1 MNLERGQF
9 LDKSRKLVKVSGT
22 DAKKFLQGIITNNIE
37 ESISSLIYSALLTP
51 QGKYLFD
58 FFIAGLDEENFFIDI
73 DLENY
78 KGFLDKLNLYKLRS
92 NVSFEEIES
101 SIILGFGESIKGSF
115 NDPRNKKL
123 GWRKIDFRNLVNH
136 DLEDEKNFFKEY
148 EKKRIDLCIPK
159 CGYELKSGDTY
170 ILETGFDKINGV
182 SFTKGCFVGQEVTA
196 RMRHKTALKNG
207 LVILQSATQVLKLNS
222 QITNENGK
230 PVGSITSS
238 LDNKGLGIIK
248 FIYSKGK
255 LFCGDNELKVLH
267 KR

>member
-1 MNLERGQF
+1 MCIR
-9 LDKSRKLVKVSGT
+9 DR
-22 DAKKFLQGIITNNIE
+22 
-37 ESISSLIYSALLTP
+37 
-51 QGKYLFD
+51 
-58 FFIAGLDEENFFIDI
+58 
-73 DLENY
+73 
-78 KGFLDKLNLYKLRS
+78 
-92 NVSFEEIES
+92 S

-123 GWRKIDFRNLVNH
+123 GWRKIVFRNLINYDFEH
-136 DLEDEKNFFKEY
+136 KENFFKEY

-207 LVILQSATQVLKLNS
+207 LVRLQSTTQSLKLNS
-222 QITNENGK
+222 LITNENGK
-230 PVGSITSS
+230 PVGNITSS
-238 LDNKGLGIIK
+238 LNNKGLGTIK

-255 LFCGDNELKVLH
+255 LFCGETELKVLH
-267 KR
+267 KG

>member
-1 MNLERGQF
+1 MNIESGQF
-9 LDKSRKLVKVSGT
+9 LDESRKLVKVSGT
-22 DAKKFLQGIITNNIE
+22 DAKKFLQGIITNDIE
-37 ESISSLIYSALLTP
+37 ASISSLIYSALLTP

-73 DLENY
+73 DLENH
-78 KGFLDKLNLYKLRS
+78 KKFLDKLKLYKLRS
-92 NVSFEEIES
+92 NVSFEEIDS
-101 SIILGFGESIKGSF
+101 SVILGFGERIKGSF

-123 GWRKIDFRNLVNH
+123 GWRKIVFRNLINYDFEH
-136 DLEDEKNFFKEY
+136 KENFFKEY

-159 CGYELKSGDTY
+159 CGYELKSGETY

-207 LVILQSATQVLKLNS
+207 LVILQSSTQVLEFNG

-238 LDNKGLGIIK
+238 LNNKGLGIIK

-255 LFCGDNELKVLH
+255 LFCGDTELKVLH
-267 KR
+267 KG

>member
-1 MNLERGQF
+1 MNIESGQF
-9 LDKSRKLVKVSGT
+9 LDESRKLVKVSGT
-22 DAKKFLQGIITNNIE
+22 DAKKFLQGMITNDIE
-37 ESISSLIYSALLTP
+37 ASISSLIYSALLTP

-58 FFIAGLDEENFFIDI
+58 FFIAGLDEENFLIDI
-73 DLENY
+73 DLENH
-78 KGFLDKLNLYKLRS
+78 KKFLDKLKLYKLRS
-92 NVSFEEIES
+92 NVSFEEIDS
-101 SIILGFGESIKGSF
+101 SVILGFGERIKGSF

-123 GWRKIDFRNLVNH
+123 GWRKIVFRNLINYDFEH
-136 DLEDEKNFFKEY
+136 KENFFKEY

-159 CGYELKSGDTY
+159 CGCELKSGETY

-207 LVILQSATQVLKLNS
+207 LVILQSSTQVLEFNG

-238 LDNKGLGIIK
+238 LNNKGLGIIK

-255 LFCGDNELKVLH
+255 LFCGETELKVLH
-267 KR
+267 KG